1 MSRLSRSHCVAQD
14 HSPCCTCLNRV
25 ITHTALIPWNFFY
38 LIHSITSF
46 FFFLLYKIHVYLQVN
61 TCNSL
66 LIETYGT
73 FPTLTPP
80 LLQSL
85 TLPVSTWMPWALA
98 YIPVNQDR
106 QVKHCTPWSGESFY
120 LKAISTDRLQ
130 HQQIIIS
137 IEPNPPITS
146 PYPPD
151 LTPWIKLWLP
161 PPPPVKR
168 RKYYYWKWIFI
179 YLGKINDRCVFYVI
193 FNQHLS
199 TNFRGF

>member
-46 FFFLLYKIHVYLQVN
+46 FFLLYKIHVYLQVN

-73 FPTLTPP
+73 CSSVLSPPLPNTVLSLNFFPTLTPP

-106 QVKHCTPWSGESFY
+106 QVKHCTP
-120 LKAISTDRLQ
+120 
-130 HQQIIIS
+130 
-137 IEPNPPITS
+137 
-146 PYPPD
+146 
-151 LTPWIKLWLP
+151 
-161 PPPPVKR
+161 
-168 RKYYYWKWIFI
+168 
-179 YLGKINDRCVFYVI
+179 
-193 FNQHLS
+193 
-199 TNFRGF
+199 